1 MNDLHEYIIL
11 LSLSYLKT
19 CGERYNVND
28 LMSLLGLAQHQM
40 DKLITYLKESKL
52 VEYINYELRITN
64 EGLRRLVMHNQ
75 LNSSLEDAEYKF
87 IHIDKSNAIS
97 IEAPYVPYKFLTKL

>member
-40 DKLITYLKESKL
+40 DKL